1 MNVIEYFI
9 LHLLLFSAVSQ
20 SLKSAEWPQHTRC
33 AHGGDG
39 PEPTLRRHA
48 LSPYGAFPLPAL
60 RGFCLVCE
68 SSFVLKL
75 PNVLREKL
83 IACVRLTHGSS
94 SWSKIFV
101 DLAEGSGGA
110 AREGLR
116 AQPSRPV
123 TPPFLRHR
131 EPLCHC
137 HLGQMDHPGRPGEAT
152 SLAPGIRSYETVEIP
167 GWAPG
172 LLWSKALKTHLPAF
186 RGITG
191 TGASGNL
198 SEVPFQSRGGTVG
211 CKRDGGGGG
220 E

>member
-20 SLKSAEWPQHTRC
+20 SLRSAEWPQHTRC

-123 TPPFLRHR
+123 TPLPSAQRAALSLPPGANGPPR
-131 EPLCHC
+131 EARRSHVISSW
-137 HLGQMDHPGRPGEAT
+137 HPE
-152 SLAPGIRSYETVEIP
+152 L
-167 GWAPG
+167 
-172 LLWSKALKTHLPAF
+172 
-186 RGITG
+186 
-191 TGASGNL
+191 
-198 SEVPFQSRGGTVG
+198 
-211 CKRDGGGGG
+211 
-220 E
+220 